1 MTRDR
6 LLLALGTVTAVAAGL
21 LLGAAPASAAS
32 YTLNLT
38 MDASTC
44 VVTAPATQTLQTG
57 DSVTI
62 TNTAVGAPVCQLFIV
77 GTSNLT
83 GWTSQ
88 IGTGAIVSQ
97 AGVASNYFSMA
108 VAPMSITFVVGTVS
122 ADIYTD
128 LRGRVSTVAT
138 YSSSGGGGGSG
149 GSSNSSSTSAGNSG
163 PASILQQFAKPAT
176 GTCDAAQPTGLNWS
190 GVASGG
196 WSESWA
202 QWANGGQGGT
212 VCTRMLEYVNSWRI
226 AS

>member
-6 LLLALGTVTAVAAGL
+6 LLLALGMVTAVAAGL

-38 MDASTC
+38 MNDSTC

-62 TNTAVGAPVCQLFIV
+62 TNTASSSSLCSLKIQ

-83 GWTSQ
+83 GWTQAFGALTPVS
-88 IGTGAIVSQ
+88 IDGTSSNFVSLWMQ
-97 AGVASNYFSMA
+97 
-108 VAPMSITFVVGTVS
+108 PSITFVVGTVS
-122 ADIYTD
+122 ADIYTMS
-128 LRGRVSTVAT
+128 LVRVSTVAT
-138 YSSSGGGGGSG
+138 YSSSGGGSG
-149 GSSNSSSTSAGNSG
+149 ATSGSG
-163 PASILQQFAKPAT
+163 PAPLMQQFAKPVT

-196 WSESWA
+196 WGESWA
-202 QWANGGQGGT
+202 QWANGGRGGS

-226 AS
+226 AP

>member
-38 MDASTC
+38 MDATTC

-62 TNTAVGAPVCQLFIV
+62 TNTAGFLSGCQLFVV

-83 GWTSQ
+83 GWTQTPLGGS
-88 IGTGAIVSQ
+88 TVSL
-97 AGVASNYFSMA
+97 AGSASAYSSMSSTS
-108 VAPMSITFVVGTVS
+108 SITFVVGSVS
-122 ADIYTD
+122 ADIFTD
-128 LRGRVSTVAT
+128 RAGRVSTVAT

-163 PASILQQFAKPAT
+163 PASVLQQFAKPTT

-202 QWANGGQGGT
+202 QWANGGRGGS
-212 VCTRMLEYVNSWRI
+212 VCTRTLGYSSGWAVSN
-226 AS
+226 

>member
-6 LLLALGTVTAVAAGL
+6 LLLALGMVTAVAAGL

-38 MDASTC
+38 MDDSTC

-62 TNTAVGAPVCQLFIV
+62 TNTASSSSLCSLKIQ

-83 GWTSQ
+83 GWTQ
-88 IGTGAIVSQ
+88 AFGVGTPISIAGTSSNFVSLWTQ
-97 AGVASNYFSMA
+97 
-108 VAPMSITFVVGTVS
+108 PSITFVVGTVS
-122 ADIYTD
+122 ADIYTMS
-128 LRGRVSTVAT
+128 LVRVSTVAT

-149 GSSNSSSTSAGNSG
+149 GSGGVSGATSGSG
-163 PASILQQFAKPAT
+163 PAPLMQQFARPAT
-176 GTCDAAQPTGLNWS
+176 GTCDAAQPEGLNWA

>member
-38 MDASTC
+38 MDATTC

-62 TNTAVGAPVCQLFIV
+62 TNTAGFLSGCTLFVV

-83 GWTSQ
+83 GWTQ
-88 IGTGAIVSQ
+88 TLGAGATVSI
-97 AGVASNYFSMA
+97 AGSASTFSSMGMN
-108 VAPMSITFVVGTVS
+108 PSITFVVGTVS

-128 LRGRVSTVAT
+128 RAGRVSTVAT

-176 GTCDAAQPTGLNWS
+176 GTCDAAQPEGLNWA

>member
-38 MDASTC
+38 MDATTC

-62 TNTAVGAPVCQLFIV
+62 TNTAGGASGCQLFIV

-83 GWTSQ
+83 GWTQ
-88 IGTGAIVSQ
+88 TLGAGATVSI
-97 AGVASNYFSMA
+97 AGSASTFSSMGMN
-108 VAPMSITFVVGTVS
+108 PSITFVVGTVS

-128 LRGRVSTVAT
+128 LAGRVSTVAT

-163 PASILQQFAKPAT
+163 PTSILQQFAKPAT
-176 GTCDAAQPTGLNWS
+176 GTCDAAQPEGLNWA

-196 WSESWA
+196 WGESWA
-202 QWANGGQGGT
+202 QWANGGRGGT

-226 AS
+226 AP

>member
-6 LLLALGTVTAVAAGL
+6 LLLALGMVTAVAAGL

-38 MDASTC
+38 MDDSTC

-62 TNTAVGAPVCQLFIV
+62 TNTASSSSLCSLKIQ

-83 GWTSQ
+83 GWTQ
-88 IGTGAIVSQ
+88 AFGVGTPVSI
-97 AGVASNYFSMA
+97 AGTSSNFVSLWTQ
-108 VAPMSITFVVGTVS
+108 PSITFVVGTVS
-122 ADIYTD
+122 ADIYTMS
-128 LRGRVSTVAT
+128 LVRVSTVAT

-149 GSSNSSSTSAGNSG
+149 GSGGVSGATSGSG
-163 PASILQQFAKPAT
+163 PAPLMQQFARPAT
-176 GTCDAAQPTGLNWS
+176 GTCDAAQPEGLNWA

-226 AS
+226 AN

>member
-38 MDASTC
+38 MNASTC

-62 TNTAVGAPVCQLFIV
+62 TNTAGGASPCTLFIV

-83 GWTSQ
+83 GWTQ
-88 IGTGAIVSQ
+88 RLGAGATVSL
-97 AGVASNYFSMA
+97 AGSASTFAGMGMN
-108 VAPMSITFVVGTVS
+108 PSITFVVGTVS
-122 ADIYTD
+122 ADIFTD
-128 LRGRVSTVAT
+128 LAGRVSTVAT

-149 GSSNSSSTSAGNSG
+149 GSGATPGSG
-163 PASILQQFAKPAT
+163 PAPLMQQFAKPAS
-176 GTCDAAQPTGLNWS
+176 GTCDAAQPDGLNWS

-202 QWANGGQGGT
+202 QWANGGRGGS
-212 VCTRMLEYVNSWRI
+212 VCTRTLGYSSGWAVVN
-226 AS
+226 

>member
-32 YTLNLT
+32 YTLSLT
-38 MDASTC
+38 MNDSTC

-62 TNTAVGAPVCQLFIV
+62 TNTAAGASGCQLFIV

-149 GSSNSSSTSAGNSG
+149 GSGGVSGATSGSG
-163 PASILQQFAKPAT
+163 PAPLRQQFARPAT
-176 GTCDAAQPTGLNWS
+176 GTCDAAQPEGLNWA

-226 AS
+226 AN

>member
-38 MDASTC
+38 MDATTC

-62 TNTAVGAPVCQLFIV
+62 TNTAGGASGCQLFIV

-83 GWTSQ
+83 GWTQ
-88 IGTGAIVSQ
+88 TLGAGATVSL
-97 AGVASNYFSMA
+97 AGSASTFSSMGMN
-108 VAPMSITFVVGTVS
+108 PSITLVVGTVS

-128 LRGRVSTVAT
+128 RAGRVSTVAT

-149 GSSNSSSTSAGNSG
+149 GSGGVSGATSGSG
-163 PASILQQFAKPAT
+163 PAPLMQQFARPAM
-176 GTCDAAQPTGLNWS
+176 GTCDAAQPEGLNWA

>member
-6 LLLALGTVTAVAAGL
+6 LLLALGMVTAVAAGL

-38 MDASTC
+38 MDDSTC

-62 TNTAVGAPVCQLFIV
+62 TNTASSSSLCSLKIQ

-83 GWTSQ
+83 GWTQ
-88 IGTGAIVSQ
+88 AFGVGTPISIAGTSSNFVSLWTQ
-97 AGVASNYFSMA
+97 
-108 VAPMSITFVVGTVS
+108 PSITFVVGTVS
-122 ADIYTD
+122 ADIYTMS
-128 LRGRVSTVAT
+128 LVRVSTVAT

-149 GSSNSSSTSAGNSG
+149 GSGGVSGATSGSG
-163 PASILQQFAKPAT
+163 PAPLMQQFARPAT
-176 GTCDAAQPTGLNWS
+176 GTCDAAQPEGLNWA

-226 AS
+226 AN

>member
-6 LLLALGTVTAVAAGL
+6 LLLALGMVTAVAAGL

-38 MDASTC
+38 MDDSTC

-62 TNTAVGAPVCQLFIV
+62 TNTASSSSLCSLKIQ

-83 GWTSQ
+83 GWTQAFGALTPVS
-88 IGTGAIVSQ
+88 IDGTSSNFVSLWTQ
-97 AGVASNYFSMA
+97 
-108 VAPMSITFVVGTVS
+108 PSITFVVGTVS
-122 ADIYTD
+122 ADIYTMS
-128 LRGRVSTVAT
+128 LVRVSTVAT

-149 GSSNSSSTSAGNSG
+149 GSGGVSGATSGSG
-163 PASILQQFAKPAT
+163 PAPLMQQFARPAT
-176 GTCDAAQPTGLNWS
+176 GTCDAAQPEGLNWA

-226 AS
+226 AP

>member
-6 LLLALGTVTAVAAGL
+6 LLLALGMVTAVAAGL

-38 MDASTC
+38 MNDSTC

-62 TNTAVGAPVCQLFIV
+62 TNTASSSSLCSLKIQ

-83 GWTSQ
+83 GWTQ
-88 IGTGAIVSQ
+88 AFGVGTPISIAGTSSNFVSLWTQ
-97 AGVASNYFSMA
+97 
-108 VAPMSITFVVGTVS
+108 PSITFVVGTVS
-122 ADIYTD
+122 ADIYTMS
-128 LRGRVSTVAT
+128 LVRVSTVAT

-149 GSSNSSSTSAGNSG
+149 GSGGVSGATSGSG
-163 PASILQQFAKPAT
+163 PAPLMQQFARPAT
-176 GTCDAAQPTGLNWS
+176 GTCDAAQPEGLNWA

-226 AS
+226 AN

>member
-38 MDASTC
+38 MDATTC

-62 TNTAVGAPVCQLFIV
+62 TNIAGGASGCQLFVV

-83 GWTSQ
+83 GWTQ
-88 IGTGAIVSQ
+88 TLGAGATVSI
-97 AGVASNYFSMA
+97 AGSASTFSSMGMN
-108 VAPMSITFVVGTVS
+108 PSITFVVGTVS

-128 LRGRVSTVAT
+128 RAGRVSTVAT

-163 PASILQQFAKPAT
+163 PTSILQQFARPAT
-176 GTCDAAQPTGLNWS
+176 GTCDAAQPEGLNWA

>member
-38 MDASTC
+38 MDDSTC

-62 TNTAVGAPVCQLFIV
+62 TNTTSSVLCSLKIQ

-83 GWTSQ
+83 GWTQAFGALTPVS
-88 IGTGAIVSQ
+88 IAGTSSNFVSLWIQ
-97 AGVASNYFSMA
+97 
-108 VAPMSITFVVGTVS
+108 PSITFVVGTVS
-122 ADIYTD
+122 ADIYTMS
-128 LRGRVSTVAT
+128 LVRVSTVAT

-163 PASILQQFAKPAT
+163 PTSVLQQFAKPTT

-202 QWANGGQGGT
+202 QWANGGRGGS
-212 VCTRMLEYVNSWRI
+212 VCTRTLGYSSGWAVVN
-226 AS
+226 

>member
-6 LLLALGTVTAVAAGL
+6 LLLALGMVTAVAAGL

-38 MDASTC
+38 MNDSTC

-62 TNTAVGAPVCQLFIV
+62 TNTASSSSLCSLKIQ

-83 GWTSQ
+83 GWTQ
-88 IGTGAIVSQ
+88 AFGVGTPISIAGTSSNFVSLWTQ
-97 AGVASNYFSMA
+97 
-108 VAPMSITFVVGTVS
+108 PSITFVVGTVS
-122 ADIYTD
+122 ADIYTMS
-128 LRGRVSTVAT
+128 LVRVSTVAT
-138 YSSSGGGGGSG
+138 YSSSCGGGGSG
-149 GSSNSSSTSAGNSG
+149 GSGGVSGATSGSG
-163 PASILQQFAKPAT
+163 PAPLMQQFARPAT
-176 GTCDAAQPTGLNWS
+176 GTCDAAQPEGLNWA

-226 AS
+226 AN

>member
-38 MDASTC
+38 MDATTC

-62 TNTAVGAPVCQLFIV
+62 TNIAGGLSGCQLFVV

-83 GWTSQ
+83 GWTQ
-88 IGTGAIVSQ
+88 TLGAGATVSI
-97 AGVASNYFSMA
+97 AGSASTFSRMGMN
-108 VAPMSITFVVGTVS
+108 PSITFVVGTVS

-128 LRGRVSTVAT
+128 RAGRVSTVAT

-163 PASILQQFAKPAT
+163 PTSILQQFAKPAT
-176 GTCDAAQPTGLNWS
+176 GTCDAAQPEGLNWA
-190 GVASGG
+190 GAASGG

-226 AS
+226 AN